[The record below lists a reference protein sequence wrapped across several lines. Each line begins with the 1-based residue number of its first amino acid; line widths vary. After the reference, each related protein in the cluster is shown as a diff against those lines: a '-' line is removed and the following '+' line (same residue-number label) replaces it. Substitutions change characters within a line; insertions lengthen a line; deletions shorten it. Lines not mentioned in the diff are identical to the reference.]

1 MKHKFYKKIFIILVL
16 VFFSSG
22 LFSSELNLLCLKNNI
37 PSKTRDFKDLIV
49 RINTDSKNIVLG
61 GFNFT
66 ADEMLVTETNISW
79 KAQELDN
86 MYDDS
91 KGSTEGILGRFSG
104 DLTLKFVKNHP
115 AGESQINLNCSKFK
129 IKNRKF

>member
-1 MKHKFYKKIFIILVL
+1 MKYKFYKKFSIILFL
-16 VFFSSG
+16 VFFSTG
-22 LFSSELNLLCLKNNI
+22 LFSSELNLLCLKDDI
-37 PSKTRDFKDLIV
+37 PSKTKDFKDLIV

-66 ADEMLVTETNISW
+66 ADEMLVSETNIRW
-79 KAQELDN
+79 KAEELNN
-86 MYDDS
+86 MYEDS

-104 DLTLKFVKNHP
+104 NLTLKFIKNHP
-115 AGESQINLNCSKFK
+115 VGESEINLNCSKFK